1 MKMSEKPRRMAI
13 IASKGQLDDAFPPVI
28 LASTAAAL
36 DMEVSIF
43 FTFYGLDLLSKKKVN
58 IKKGKDKLKVSP
70 VGNSAMPGPKILGWS
85 MPVAQI
91 MAIIPGMTKF
101 ATWMMR
107 KWMKRAHVATYAELL
122 EACIDADVKLIGC
135 QMTMDVF
142 GYKKEDLIDGVE
154 MGGAASFLEF
164 AQDADITLFM

>member
-1 MKMSEKPRRMAI
+1 MSEKPRRMAI

>member
-1 MKMSEKPRRMAI
+1 MSEKPRRMAI

-154 MGGAASFLEF
+154 IGGAASFLEF